1 MRDSPGSVVTLL
13 CSGIQLYSAE
23 RRIVDCILKDVKWA
37 SVVTSAQL
45 AHASQSSEA
54 TVTRLCHKLGFEN
67 YRKFQLALARDVME
81 QQEVEV
87 LHSSSPDPLRQ
98 TLQSVQ
104 SNRQEEIR
112 ATIQA
117 LNLRQLRKAMS
128 VLRSAEIIEIEATDN
143 SLPVAMDASLKLGGL
158 GKRCM
163 TSGGGANPKPFPR
176 HPHRAG
182 CAAAHL
188 LRQPQRATAGNGP
201 HRPRARGC
209 DPAHHLRPPL
219 PAGRTGR
226 LPAAG
231 LQPRPAHRGYR
242 SGPLTPLVGPAGRS
256 SVLPAPDRGRP
267 FLTAKTARPPSETSC
282 FLCDQALKTYR
293 SIRRNA
299 SSMRERGDARFIRR
313 WQGPW
318 NILPS

>member
-23 RRIVDCILKDVKWA
+23 RRIADCILKDVKWA

-163 TSGGGANPKPFPR
+163 TSAVAAKAKVFAATLTERDACCSSP
-176 HPHRAG
+176 AT
-182 CAAAHL
+182 AAASDCWKRPAPPASTG
-188 LRQPQRATAGNGP
+188 LRFCSSPATAAPRWP
-201 HRPRARGC
+201 HRPTTCCWPPTA
-209 DPAHHLRPPL
+209 PSASWIPIRPP
-219 PAGRTGR
+219 PSSR
-226 LPAAG
+226 
-231 LQPRPAHRGYR
+231 RPCW
-242 SGPLTPLVGPAGRS
+242 SKFCTTCS
-256 SVLPAPDRGRP
+256 
-267 FLTAKTARPPSETSC
+267 
-282 FLCDQALKTYR
+282 
-293 SIRRNA
+293 
-299 SSMRERGDARFIRR
+299 
-313 WQGPW
+313 
-318 NILPS
+318 

>member
-23 RRIVDCILKDVKWA
+23 RRIADCILKDVKWA

-98 TLQSVQ
+98 TLQSIQ

-163 TSGGGANPKPFPR
+163 TSAV
-176 HPHRAG
+176 
-182 CAAAHL
+182 AAATLTERDALLLISCDSRSERLLETARTAREHGAAILLITCDRRSPLAAQADHL
-188 LRQPQRATAGNGP
+188 LLASNRAQRIVDT
-201 HRPRARGC
+201 
-209 DPAHHLRPPL
+209 DPAPSLL
-219 PAGRTGR
+219 SSALLVEVLYYLLLTGED
-226 LPAAG
+226 L
-231 LQPRPAHRGYR
+231 
-242 SGPLTPLVGPAGRS
+242 S
-256 SVLPAPDRGRP
+256 
-267 FLTAKTARPPSETSC
+267 
-282 FLCDQALKTYR
+282 
-293 SIRRNA
+293 
-299 SSMRERGDARFIRR
+299 
-313 WQGPW
+313 
-318 NILPS
+318 

>member
-1 MRDSPGSVVTLL
+1 MF
-13 CSGIQLYSAE
+13 
-23 RRIVDCILKDVKWA
+23 A
-37 SVVTSAQL
+37 S
-45 AHASQSSEA
+45 
-54 TVTRLCHKLGFEN
+54 RGFDPTEDYALEN

-163 TSGGGANPKPFPR
+163 TSAV
-176 HPHRAG
+176 
-182 CAAAHL
+182 AAKAS
-188 LRQPQRATAGNGP
+188 
-201 HRPRARGC
+201 
-209 DPAHHLRPPL
+209 RPPASRMRITSL
-219 PAGRTGR
+219 TCWWPTVTPRCCCSPAKARCTG
-226 LPAAG
+226 
-231 LQPRPAHRGYR
+231 
-242 SGPLTPLVGPAGRS
+242 
-256 SVLPAPDRGRP
+256 
-267 FLTAKTARPPSETSC
+267 
-282 FLCDQALKTYR
+282 
-293 SIRRNA
+293 
-299 SSMRERGDARFIRR
+299 
-313 WQGPW
+313 
-318 NILPS
+318 

>member
-23 RRIVDCILKDVKWA
+23 RRIADCILKDVKWA

-163 TSGGGANPKPFPR
+163 TSAVAAKPKPLPPPSPSGMR
-176 HPHRAG
+176 CCSSPAT
-182 CAAAHL
+182 AAASDCWKRPAPPASTG
-188 LRQPQRATAGNGP
+188 LRSCSSPATAAPRWP
-201 HRPRARGC
+201 HRPTTCCWPPTA
-209 DPAHHLRPPL
+209 PSASWIPIRPPHSS
-219 PAGRTGR
+219 R
-226 LPAAG
+226 
-231 LQPRPAHRGYR
+231 RPCW
-242 SGPLTPLVGPAGRS
+242 SKFCTTCS
-256 SVLPAPDRGRP
+256 
-267 FLTAKTARPPSETSC
+267 
-282 FLCDQALKTYR
+282 
-293 SIRRNA
+293 
-299 SSMRERGDARFIRR
+299 
-313 WQGPW
+313 
-318 NILPS
+318 

>member
-23 RRIVDCILKDVKWA
+23 RRIADCILKDVKWA

-163 TSGGGANPKPFPR
+163 TSAV
-176 HPHRAG
+176 
-182 CAAAHL
+182 AAKAKAFAATLTERDAL
-188 LRQPQRATAGNGP
+188 LLISCDSRSERLLETARTAREHGLRSCSSPATAAPLWP
-201 HRPRARGC
+201 HRPTTCCWPPTA
-209 DPAHHLRPPL
+209 PSASWIPIRPPHSS
-219 PAGRTGR
+219 R
-226 LPAAG
+226 
-231 LQPRPAHRGYR
+231 RPCW
-242 SGPLTPLVGPAGRS
+242 SKFCTTCS
-256 SVLPAPDRGRP
+256 
-267 FLTAKTARPPSETSC
+267 
-282 FLCDQALKTYR
+282 
-293 SIRRNA
+293 
-299 SSMRERGDARFIRR
+299 
-313 WQGPW
+313 
-318 NILPS
+318 

>member
-23 RRIVDCILKDVKWA
+23 RRIADCILKDVKWA

-128 VLRSAEIIEIEATDN
+128 VLRSAEVIEIEATDN

-163 TSGGGANPKPFPR
+163 TSAVAEKAKAF
-176 HPHRAG
+176 
-182 CAAAHL
+182 AATLTERDAL
-188 LRQPQRATAGNGP
+188 LLISCDSRSERLLE
-201 HRPRARGC
+201 RPAPPASTGLRSC
-209 DPAHHLRPPL
+209 SAHHLRPPL

-226 LPAAG
+226 PPAVG
-231 LQPRPAHRGYR
+231 LQPCPAHRGYR
-242 SGPLTPLVGPAGRS
+242 SGPLTSLVGPAGRS

-282 FLCDQALKTYR
+282 FLCDQALKTY
-293 SIRRNA
+293 
-299 SSMRERGDARFIRR
+299 
-313 WQGPW
+313 
-318 NILPS
+318 

>member
-23 RRIVDCILKDVKWA
+23 RRIADCILKDVKWA

-143 SLPVAMDASLKLGGL
+143 SLPVAMDASLKLSGL

-163 TSGGGANPKPFPR
+163 TSAVAAQADYLLLASN
-176 HPHRAG
+176 RA
-182 CAAAHL
+182 
-188 LRQPQRATAGNGP
+188 QRIVDT
-201 HRPRARGC
+201 
-209 DPAHHLRPPL
+209 DPAPSLL
-219 PAGRTGR
+219 SSALLVEVLYYLLLTGED
-226 LPAAG
+226 L
-231 LQPRPAHRGYR
+231 
-242 SGPLTPLVGPAGRS
+242 S
-256 SVLPAPDRGRP
+256 
-267 FLTAKTARPPSETSC
+267 
-282 FLCDQALKTYR
+282 
-293 SIRRNA
+293 
-299 SSMRERGDARFIRR
+299 
-313 WQGPW
+313 
-318 NILPS
+318 

>member
-23 RRIVDCILKDVKWA
+23 RRIADCILKDVKWA

-81 QQEVEV
+81 QQEVEI

-117 LNLRQLRKAMS
+117 LNLRQLLKAMS

-163 TSGGGANPKPFPR
+163 TSAVGGGGGDARLGN
-176 HPHRAG
+176 A
-182 CAAAHL
+182 L
-188 LRQPQRATAGNGP
+188 LQPLLHG
-201 HRPRARGC
+201 
-209 DPAHHLRPPL
+209 HHLRIQDSSRKKSNGRRAST
-219 PAGRTGR
+219 AGR
-226 LPAAG
+226 AA
-231 LQPRPAHRGYR
+231 RA
-242 SGPLTPLVGPAGRS
+242 A
-256 SVLPAPDRGRP
+256 
-267 FLTAKTARPPSETSC
+267 
-282 FLCDQALKTYR
+282 
-293 SIRRNA
+293 
-299 SSMRERGDARFIRR
+299 
-313 WQGPW
+313 
-318 NILPS
+318 